1 MRVWGDTGR
10 YPDLCAGILETTEKI
25 PFQDI
30 MIPEAVCQYRQ
41 KLQLRIVAE
50 MEEACQKNSLKKEN
64 SRRHCTDGCSDRGN
78 LRILLCGI

>member
-25 PFQDI
+25 PFGK
-30 MIPEAVCQYRQ
+30 MKA

-50 MEEACQKNSLKKEN
+50 MEEACQKNSLKKRKQQE
-64 SRRHCTDGCSDRGN
+64 T
-78 LRILLCGI
+78 LY

>member
-25 PFQDI
+25 PFADI
-30 MIPEAVCQYRQ
+30 MRGQCASGKIKA

-50 MEEACQKNSLKKEN
+50 MEEACQKNSLKKRKQQE
-64 SRRHCTDGCSDRGN
+64 T
-78 LRILLCGI
+78 LY

>member
-25 PFQDI
+25 PFEERRGYNDTRGQCASGKI
-30 MIPEAVCQYRQ
+30 KA

-50 MEEACQKNSLKKEN
+50 MEEACQKNSLKKRKQQE
-64 SRRHCTDGCSDRGN
+64 T
-78 LRILLCGI
+78 LY